1 MSSIPSN
8 LTRVPNLMASRLLLS
23 SLTST
28 NVDLLRVQSQL
39 ASNKAISR
47 FSDNAIGAAQVSV
60 LQDRLERG
68 AQRLQNLS
76 SANATLSYLDSTLG
90 DATDLVSQAKSI
102 ASDQIN
108 ATSDATTR
116 SNQAIV
122 IDGMI
127 RSLLQL
133 ANRSTNGVYVFGGST
148 PTRPPIEE
156 LRGGFRYV
164 GRGSG
169 LLTDLGTWDDIPV
182 TIGGDNAIGETS
194 SRLRGTVDLNPGLT
208 SGTRL
213 TDLLGARSLG
223 VSKGKVALTINGST
237 PPIEVDL
244 SNADTVQDV
253 TDALTAAIR
262 QYETDNSVTVLG
274 PGAVGTS
281 GGAISLDVATGNTVA
296 IADVGQGV
304 TARDLGLA
312 GTTFNDTTP
321 AGADLNPKVTL
332 LTPVAALSG
341 LTLPLGSVRFRF
353 TQGTTSSITDVDL
366 SSAQTV
372 GDIRSL
378 IQSQVPGV
386 RVELSANGRSLDVF
400 NEISGLRLGIE
411 EVPGGADTATELG
424 IRSLSSGTLLSDF
437 NNGRGV
443 RVVDGNVNPQTGV
456 IDRQYNTDFRIT
468 LGNGQAFDV
477 DLRPQDLTSVQTVLD
492 RINQEFTDAL
502 SQPPLVSTAPAL
514 SAGDFNAT
522 LTDGANG
529 IAFVQTVGPGAIGVT
544 KLNNSAAAEDLG
556 LEGGNYN
563 GGSATF
569 IAQDRA
575 TVRVNNLFTTLMELR
590 DALRGNDTSG
600 ITLAGEGLETAT
612 DRLSEARALVG
623 VYSNRVDGATRRQ
636 EDLNT
641 IDEQLRSGVQDL
653 DYTSAAIQ
661 FNTLRTQLQAAL
673 QSGAQLQSL
682 SLLDFLG

>member
-281 GGAISLDVATGNTVA
+281 GGAISLDVVTGNTVA

-411 EVPGGADTATELG
+411 EVSGGADTATELG

>member
-208 SGTRL
+208 QGTRL

-244 SNADTVQDV
+244 SSADTVQDV

-281 GGAISLDVATGNTVA
+281 GGAISLDVVTGNTVA

-411 EVPGGADTATELG
+411 EVPGG
-424 IRSLSSGTLLSDF
+424 
-437 NNGRGV
+437 
-443 RVVDGNVNPQTGV
+443 P
-456 IDRQYNTDFRIT
+456 
-468 LGNGQAFDV
+468 
-477 DLRPQDLTSVQTVLD
+477 
-492 RINQEFTDAL
+492 
-502 SQPPLVSTAPAL
+502 
-514 SAGDFNAT
+514 
-522 LTDGANG
+522 
-529 IAFVQTVGPGAIGVT
+529 
-544 KLNNSAAAEDLG
+544 
-556 LEGGNYN
+556 
-563 GGSATF
+563 
-569 IAQDRA
+569 
-575 TVRVNNLFTTLMELR
+575 
-590 DALRGNDTSG
+590 
-600 ITLAGEGLETAT
+600 
-612 DRLSEARALVG
+612 
-623 VYSNRVDGATRRQ
+623 TRRR
-636 EDLNT
+636 NWGSG
-641 IDEQLRSGVQDL
+641 RSR
-653 DYTSAAIQ
+653 AA
-661 FNTLRTQLQAAL
+661 RC
-673 QSGAQLQSL
+673 
-682 SLLDFLG
+682 